1 MTPTAPA
8 ALAPRPR
15 RRNRRR
21 TLYRVHLWVGV
32 VVALQ
37 LLLWTAS
44 GLFMTLNP
52 IDTVRGTTLRR
63 EVAPVDLRSAGAV
76 LPPEAVLASRIE
88 SAELTM
94 LLGRPVYRMTAG
106 DRHWLVDARTGRDRP
121 VTAADALAIARQQ
134 VRLVEPLLATR
145 VPDPPP
151 LELRRP
157 GGAWA
162 VSAADGT
169 RVYIDTAGEVMAI
182 RTGLWRWH
190 DFAWGVHIMDPG
202 GREDTHHPLLIA
214 SALLSLGSVLSGI
227 ALLALR
233 FRRRR

>member
-1 MTPTAPA
+1 MPPA
-8 ALAPRPR
+8 ATLTSPPR
-15 RRNRRR
+15 RRNPVR
-21 TLYRVHLWVGV
+21 TLHRIHLWVGV

-44 GLFMTLNP
+44 GLFMTSNA
-52 IDTVRGTTLRR
+52 IETVRGTDLRR
-63 EVAPVDLRSAGAV
+63 DVAPVDLRRAGAV

-106 DRHWLVDARTGRDRP
+106 DRHWLIDARTGRDRP
-121 VTAADALAIARQQ
+121 VTSDDALAIARRQ
-134 VRLVEPLLATR
+134 VRLVEPLVATR

-162 VSAADGT
+162 VAAADGT
-169 RVYIDTAGEVMAI
+169 RVYIGTAGEVMAI

-190 DFAWGVHIMDPG
+190 DFAWGLHIMDPA

-227 ALLALR
+227 ALIALR
-233 FRRRR
+233 FRRRRR